1 MLQKARMFIAA
12 YVLGIALILGGLSFY
27 IYATGMISDLQAKLS
42 TVAVGQGNYYSWEG
56 SLQWWQNETL
66 TVYGPL
72 AFYLILAGVAIL
84 FGLTAYAAWAAS
96 RNRPKNRKIKI
107 DV

>member
-1 MLQKARMFIAA
+1 MFVAA
-12 YVLGIALILGGLSFY
+12 YVLGIALIIAGLSFY
-27 IYATGMISDLQAKLS
+27 MYATGMINDLQAKLS
-42 TVAVGQGNYYSWEG
+42 TVAVGQGNYYAWEG

-72 AFYLILAGVAIL
+72 AFYLIIAGASVL

-96 RNRPKNRKIKI
+96 RNGPKKKKIKI
-107 DV
+107 AV

>member
-1 MLQKARMFIAA
+1 MLQKARMFIAV

-27 IYATGMISDLQAKLS
+27 MYATGKISDLQAQLS
-42 TVAVGQGNYYSWEG
+42 SVAVGQGNYYAWEG

-72 AFYLILAGVAIL
+72 AFSLILAGAAIL

-96 RNRPKNRKIKI
+96 RNRPKKRKITI
-107 DV
+107 ED